1 MRLVAYD
8 LGVPSLSSTLTLS
21 VSVQDTNDNAP
32 TFEKEFYQID
42 VDESLPKDSQI
53 LSLNARDLDK
63 GKNGRLTYA
72 IIESDSEAQNYVGL
86 LPSSGIIFLKNQL
99 DREKIQSLSLTVRV
113 QDHGVEP
120 KSATAKVKINVVDVN
135 DNRPTFSEKSYHFKV
150 NENVPSDFLIGRV
163 EAVDED
169 SGHNAEITF
178 NLKTASK
185 NFRIDGPT
193 GKCYLAWILSFITTS
208 CRDTS

>member
-1 MRLVAYD
+1 MVAYD

-21 VSVQDTNDNAP
+21 VTVQDTNDNAP
-32 TFEKEFYQID
+32 TFQKEFYQIE

-53 LSLNARDLDK
+53 LPLNARDLDK

-99 DREKIQSLSLTVRV
+99 DRERIQSLSFTVRV
-113 QDHGVEP
+113 QDHGVQP
-120 KSATAKVKINVVDVN
+120 KSATASVQITVKDVN
-135 DNRPTFSEKSYHFKV
+135 DNRPTFSEKSYQFKV
-150 NENVPSDFLIGRV
+150 NENVPSDFLVGRV
-163 EAVDED
+163 SAVDED

-178 NLKTASK
+178 NLKSASK
-185 NFRIDGPT
+185 DFRIDGPT
-193 GKCYLAWILSFITTS
+193 GECCSKASLW
-208 CRDTS
+208 

>member
-1 MRLVAYD
+1 MVAYD

-21 VSVQDTNDNAP
+21 VTVQDTNDNAP
-32 TFEKEFYQID
+32 TFQKEFYQIE

-53 LSLNARDLDK
+53 LPLNARDLDK

-72 IIESDSEAQNYVGL
+72 IIESDSAAQNYLGL
-86 LPSSGIIFLKNQL
+86 LPSSGIIFLKDQL
-99 DREKIQSLSLTVRV
+99 DREKIQSVSLTVRV
-113 QDHGVEP
+113 QDHGVQP
-120 KSATAKVKINVVDVN
+120 KSATARVKINVKDVN
-135 DNRPTFSEKSYHFKV
+135 DNRPIFSEKSYQFKV
-150 NENVPSDFLIGRV
+150 NEGEKSDFLVGRV

-169 SGHNAEITF
+169 SGHNADITF

-193 GKCYLAWILSFITTS
+193 GEC
-208 CRDTS
+208 C